1 MTQRLP
7 DEEDRGPSQIIEVPA
22 SARPPLGTGGRIS
35 YDTALR
41 RAEAALSNIIAS
53 QQSELDSLIR
63 ELVTA
68 VAGLSNPIEADSAA
82 KLLNIANDF
91 RGIAAPLGA
100 PLVGEIANA
109 IHGVLEDMRLGPD
122 KTAKLIQM
130 LLQPL
135 RIAHEAII
143 ANNAVDR
150 EKEMLQVLQH
160 VRELTKKK

>member
-1 MTQRLP
+1 MTQRQP
-7 DEEDRGPSQIIEVPA
+7 DTEDPGPSQIIDVPR

-53 QQSELDSLIR
+53 QQNELDNLIG
-63 ELVTA
+63 ELARA
-68 VAGLSNPIEADSAA
+68 VDGLSNPIEAESAS
-82 KLLNIANDF
+82 KLLNIANDL

-109 IHGVLEDMRLGPD
+109 IHGVLEDLLLGPE

-130 LLQPL
+130 LLQTL
-135 RIAHEAII
+135 RIAHEAIV

-150 EKEMLQVLQH
+150 EMEMLQVLQH
-160 VRELTKKK
+160 VRDLTKRK